1 MSAAPVSSREFLIR
15 VARAFA
21 VALFFLCAGP
31 LVEFAVTAM
40 LMAGYAVFSAGD
52 ALFSGETYE
61 RIVNFI
67 ALYGGRLLWPTLVSL
82 APLAGLTGLLA
93 GTYGSMFGRV
103 NARAMLAVSLV
114 VALTALAVFVWR
126 SAPVLS
132 GLFDRD
138 PSAVWFFL
146 QPVLTRLFCFVVS
159 MMACWKLI
167 DIARD
172 RIPAV
177 GRLLGQ

>member
-1 MSAAPVSSREFLIR
+1 MSPAPVPGRQILIGA
-15 VARAFA
+15 ARAFA

-31 LVEFAVTAM
+31 LIEFAVTAM
-40 LMAGYAVFSAGD
+40 LMACYAILSAG
-52 ALFSGETYE
+52 AAVFSGETYG
-61 RIVNFI
+61 RIADFI

-82 APLAGLTGLLA
+82 APLAGLAGLLA
-93 GTYGSMFGRV
+93 GTHGAMFGRV
-103 NARAMLAVSLV
+103 KARAMLVISLI
-114 VALTALAVFVWR
+114 VALAALTVFLWR

-138 PSAVWFFL
+138 PNAVWFFL

-172 RIPAV
+172 RIPAA